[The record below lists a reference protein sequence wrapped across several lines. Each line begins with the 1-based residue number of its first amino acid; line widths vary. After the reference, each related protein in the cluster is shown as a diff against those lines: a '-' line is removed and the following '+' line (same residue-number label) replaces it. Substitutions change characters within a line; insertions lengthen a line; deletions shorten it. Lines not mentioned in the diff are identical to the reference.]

1 MSTPTPLLEKM
12 YMYDIILEYKKLGE
26 IIKQENG
33 EGNGESS
40 YEKKMEEYKNDMS
53 SSMDSYKNKFSSS
66 MPNLNGSSMPN
77 MSNFN
82 MSSLTSGFKMPKI

>member
-12 YMYDIILEYKKLGE
+12 YMYDIILQYKKLGE
-26 IIKQENG
+26 FIKQENG
-33 EGNGESS
+33 ESNGESS

-53 SSMDSYKNKFSSS
+53 SSIDSYKNKFSSS
-66 MPNLNGSSMPN
+66 MPNLNGSMPN